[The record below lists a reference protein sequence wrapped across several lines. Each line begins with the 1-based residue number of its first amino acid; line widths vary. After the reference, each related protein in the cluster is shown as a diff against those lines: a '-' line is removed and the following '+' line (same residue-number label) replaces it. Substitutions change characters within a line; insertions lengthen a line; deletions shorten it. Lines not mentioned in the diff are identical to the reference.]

1 MGMPASIR
9 IELETVG
16 DPRSTFRLQI
26 GDKVVDANLTAMQ
39 THLLVG
45 EILKRIVLREAVA
58 ARDPTTPT
66 DREAPRLKHD
76 PAWKPSAT
84 QEKAAA

>member
-1 MGMPASIR
+1 MGMSASIR

-39 THLLVG
+39 AHLLVG
-45 EILKRIVLREAVA
+45 EILERIVLREAVA
-58 ARDPTTPT
+58 ARDPTSPAE
-66 DREAPRLKHD
+66 REAPRFRNY
-76 PAWKPSAT
+76 PTRKPSASR
-84 QEKAAA
+84 EKAAA